1 MKKWI
6 LCVLCLL
13 VLLAGC
19 TEQEQETIP
28 TTAGEFSID
37 TSDFSYYVNIS
48 DKRVWDLCP
57 FMDTQLTYMLLTKEP
72 LAENSAVALNFTN
85 SCKYTH
91 AECSED
97 WMTEFPF
104 WLYQTYRGVDWNEVS
119 ALAEAAQGGDFKAAQ
134 ELAKYETLYLADY
147 EALSA
152 EDIPQIYGYWVT
164 NNVTT
169 VNYNTGSTAAQYQ
182 ELPLTIGD
190 KEVTVDIG
198 ILNVYSQGW
207 DQYLDSDEVDEDIY
221 VSRLADARPTYW
233 GDGKVTMAPMVIA
246 EEDYPQTLTALGL
259 YGIEGE
265 VLDIQVTFGGKTQ
278 SWDGTSPLEI
288 PAETTVRLVV
298 TLQTPANQTIG
309 YCEDAN
315 IMVQRDINGLTQRLW
330 YFASISQSWNI
341 YELYAMMVDGLDI
354 SAYYAYSAGWEQPE
368 SIQDT
373 QSNII
378 TFDSVTVAD
387 TQEYSLHVTGA
398 SWDDHA
404 YTLYFTAANHTE
416 QALDLNLG
424 NVYLNNRDFGREF
437 TVHLAPGEAGEYR
450 WHIAWETM
458 EEYGIYAQTGKEIRS
473 IEFVFNPLYN
483 GMLPV
488 DENGYFVMNDKYTSI
503 YPLGLDAVQ
512 NDPIQG
518 TLVLETD
525 QIRLYAVCFEK
536 QRYSCLSKEMRPS
549 AYALSFVVENMGSNS
564 VSYMVTDLCINSVS
578 VDGIGADTFRGGSS
592 CFSTVPMYITDANAH
607 KIGEPEVLTFLLTL
621 NNTDTYTV
629 TIDLSQELEG

>member
-48 DKRVWDLCP
+48 DDGVWDLCP

-72 LAENSAVALNFTN
+72 LDKDSAVSFMFTN
-85 SCKYTH
+85 SCEYTRV
-91 AECSED
+91 ECNEE

-104 WLYQTYRGVDWNEVS
+104 WLYQTYRGVDWNEVA
-119 ALAEAAQGGDFKAAQ
+119 ALAEAAQGGDSKAAQ

-265 VLDIQVTFGGKTQ
+265 VLDIQVTFDGKTQ

-368 SIQDT
+368 GIEEP
-373 QSNII
+373 QSNTIS
-378 TFDSVTVAD
+378 FDAVTVAD
-387 TQEYSLHVTGA
+387 TEDYSLCVTGV

-404 YTLYFTAANHTE
+404 YTLSISAANHTA
-416 QALDLNLG
+416 QALDLNIG
-424 NVYLNNRDFGREF
+424 NVYLNDRNFGKEYS
-437 TVHLAPGEAGEYR
+437 VHLEPGGNGDFKWR
-450 WHIAWETM
+450 IAWETM
-458 EEYGIYAQTGKEIRS
+458 EEYGIYAQTGEDIQT
-473 IEFVFNPLYN
+473 IEFILDPLYD
-483 GMLPV
+483 GMLPT
-488 DENGYFVMNDKYTSI
+488 DENGYFIINEDYTCIS
-503 YPLGLDAVQ
+503 PM
-512 NDPIQG
+512 G
-518 TLVLETD
+518 TDCIPDTSAPGVLVLETD
-525 QIRLYAVCFEK
+525 AIRVYAVGFE
-536 QRYSCLSKEMRPS
+536 RHPYSCLVDFSRPLAWS
-549 AYALSFVVENMGSNS
+549 ISFAIENLGDSTI
-564 VSYMVTDLCINSVS
+564 SYIASDFRLDGIS
-578 VDGIGADTFRGGSS
+578 VDGIDAGTFRAGSNRY
-592 CFSTVPMYITDANAH
+592 STVPMYLTEANLTR
-607 KIGEPEVLTFLLTL
+607 IGEPETLTFTLTL
-621 NNTDTYTV
+621 NGTDTYTV

>member
-19 TEQEQETIP
+19 AEQEQESLP
-28 TTAGEFSID
+28 TETGKFSVD

-48 DKRVWDLCP
+48 DECAWDLFP
-57 FMDTQLTYMLLTKEP
+57 FMDTQLTYMLLTREP
-72 LAENSAVALNFTN
+72 LEEDAAVALNFAN

-91 AECSED
+91 AECSEN

-104 WLYQTYRGVDWNEVS
+104 WLYQTYRGVDWNVVAEVAES
-119 ALAEAAQGGDFKAAQ
+119 ARNGDRGAQRKLAE
-134 ELAKYETLYLADY
+134 YETLYLEDY
-147 EALSA
+147 EALTA
-152 EDIPQIYGYWVT
+152 DDLPQIYGYWIT

-169 VNYNTGSTAAQYQ
+169 ADYNIGSTGARYE
-182 ELPLTIGD
+182 ELPLTIGSEELIID
-190 KEVTVDIG
+190 VG
-198 ILNVYSQGW
+198 YLNVYRQGW
-207 DQYLDSDEVDEDIY
+207 DHYLASEEVDTDIY
-221 VSRLADARPTYW
+221 KGRLADACPTYW
-233 GDGKVTMAPMVIA
+233 GDGIVTLAPMVVS
-246 EEDYPQTLTALGL
+246 EEDHPQTLTAIEL
-259 YGIEGE
+259 YGVEGE
-265 VLDIQVTFGGKTQ
+265 ILDIQVTFNGKTQ
-278 SWDGTSPLEI
+278 SWDGISPLEI
-288 PAETTVRLVV
+288 PAKATARLVV
-298 TLQTPANQTIG
+298 TLQTQANQVVG

-315 IMVQRDINGLTQRLW
+315 ILIQRDINGLTQRLW
-330 YFASISQSWNI
+330 YFVSISQSWNI

-354 SAYYAYSAGWEQPE
+354 SAYYAYSAQWEQPE
-368 SIQDT
+368 SVQAP

-378 TFDSVTVAD
+378 TFDTVTVAD
-387 TQEYSLHVTGA
+387 THEYSLQVTGA

-424 NVYLNNRDFGREF
+424 SVYLNNRDFGREC
-437 TVHLAPGEAGEYR
+437 TVHLAPGKTGEYR

-458 EEYGIYAQTGKEIRS
+458 EEYGIYAQTGEDIRS

-488 DENGYFVMNDKYTSI
+488 DENGYFVMNDKYTCI

-525 QIRLYAVCFEK
+525 QIRLYAVCFGK
-536 QRYSCLSKEMRPS
+536 QKYSCLSKEMRPL

-592 CFSTVPMYITDANAH
+592 CFSTVQMYITDANEGR
-607 KIGEPEVLTFLLTL
+607 IGEPEMLTFTLTL
-621 NNTDTYTV
+621 NNTDSYTV
-629 TIDLSQELEG
+629 TIDLTKELEG